1 MSNSRSNYDQIQ
13 FSRSE
18 MRKKRMWVQS
28 VGCYIITKTSRK
40 VGAMQI
46 GWKLR
51 PRKYLDEIWIPFKT
65 AWCISSCWGVS
76 KIAAG
81 DWVSVVRTKRSTI
94 SWPILLSIS
103 FCMVYPLWPM
113 LERNHW
119 PRARLVSL
127 SFSKNWSST
136 IAFKFIS
143 HAGYLLGQLNSS
155 RV

>member
-1 MSNSRSNYDQIQ
+1 
-13 FSRSE
+13 

-28 VGCYIITKTSRK
+28 VGCYIITKTSKNVR
-40 VGAMQI
+40 AMQI

-94 SWPILLSIS
+94 SWPILLSFL

-113 LERNHW
+113 QERNHW
-119 PRARLVSL
+119 PRARLVSISFFQELIFNDRIQVYL
-127 SFSKNWSST
+127 SRWLLIGST
-136 IAFKFIS
+136 Q
-143 HAGYLLGQLNSS
+143 QLKGLTK
-155 RV
+155 RG